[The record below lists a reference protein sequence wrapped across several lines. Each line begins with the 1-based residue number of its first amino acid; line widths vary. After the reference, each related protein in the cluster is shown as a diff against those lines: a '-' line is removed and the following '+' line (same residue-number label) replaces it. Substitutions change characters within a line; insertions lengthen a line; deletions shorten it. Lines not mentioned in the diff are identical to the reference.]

1 MSFKDL
7 KIYSFEDRVIGS
19 AISLIG
25 ALGAATAFL
34 TMRIMKNDV
43 HYSISPFWWGM
54 GVVFLSPLFSL
65 NQMRN
70 VEIS

>member
-1 MSFKDL
+1 MNFKDL

-19 AISLIG
+19 VISLMG

-65 NQMRN
+65 NHMRN